1 MASRLG
7 RYLRRLFEV
16 VGALAILGLILVAV
30 QYAYHP
36 FDGALASATEFID
49 GLDSRLTQ
57 EAFKGITLGS
67 LGLITALCIFPI
79 FLRKIDDRAYFRG
92 LWRGVISAAVFYLS
106 TELYAMA
113 ANFGRIHFIV
123 SMFAVIVVT
132 TLVVEGISLT
142 VREEEEKSFR
152 TDIVASIASGLLFGV
167 LVKLGGY
174 GIEYLTK
181 LLAGP
186 QA

>member
-7 RYLRRLFEV
+7 RYFRRLFEI
-16 VGALAILGLILVAV
+16 VGALAILGLVLVAV

-36 FDGALASATEFID
+36 FDGAIARATAFVD
-49 GLDSRLTQ
+49 GLDARLTQ

-67 LGLITALCIFPI
+67 LALIVALCVFPI
-79 FLRKIDDRAYFRG
+79 FLHKIDERAYARG

-106 TELYAMA
+106 NELYGMA
-113 ANFGRIHFIV
+113 TKVGRIHFIV

-132 TLVVEGISLT
+132 ILVVEGVSLS

-167 LVKLGGY
+167 LVKLGGF
-174 GIEYLTK
+174 GIEYLTT
-181 LLAGP
+181 LLSKPGA
-186 QA
+186 